1 MSQINVDII
10 ESQSTG
16 DVTINDKVKTD
27 EIVNNVGWVSPLV
40 GPIYTRLQMNVNGL
54 VIPKP
59 ANTDIGDVTIGPGAG
74 DLLSGNYAENT
85 IVGSGAGT
93 ALTFCQNSTYIGS
106 GAGYAATSSE
116 TSIVIGRNAG
126 DFLNVGQDNVI
137 IGPRNNAYSPSY
149 PLSAV
154 GAFTGTNNV
163 MIGANVK
170 PSNFAG
176 VNNEITLGNS
186 SHTVLR
192 CAVTTITSLS
202 DKRDKKEIKD
212 LSTGLEFVEALRPV
226 EFIWDDRD
234 EEGKHDV
241 ADFGFIAQDLKKA
254 QEDANK
260 ADILKL
266 VYESNPDKLEASY
279 GKLIP
284 ILVKAIQELSEE
296 VKQLKSK

>member
-27 EIVNNVGWVSPLV
+27 EIVNNVGWVHPIY
-40 GPIYTRLQMNVNGL
+40 GPIYSRLQMNVNGL
-54 VIPKP
+54 IIPKP
-59 ANTDIGDVTIGPGAG
+59 SNTDEGDVTIGAGAG

-163 MIGANVK
+163 MIGANVR

-202 DKRDKKEIKD
+202 DERDKKEIKD
-212 LSTGLEFVEALRPV
+212 LSTGLEFVETLRPV

-234 EEGKHDV
+234 EEGKHDL

-266 VYESNPDKLEASY
+266 VYESNPEKLEASY